1 MIAPREHKYEK
12 LRLKN
17 LDSYDILDTLQEA
30 DYDNITAI
38 AAEICNT
45 PIALVS
51 FIDDKRQWFK
61 SHYGIDETETPK
73 ELSFCAHAIND
84 ENNIFIIQDTR
95 TDNRFKNNPLV
106 TDNPKIVFYAGV
118 PLKSANGLPLGTL
131 CVLDNKPNLLSKGQQ
146 KSLMALSNQVMNL
159 LELRKSKSSLNKA
172 LSALEEKNLELERF
186 AFIAAHDLKSPLLN
200 ISSLAELFLEDYK
213 LQIDADGIEL
223 LEMIIKSS
231 DNLKEL
237 INGLLDYSKSDTIL
251 KHKKSDINLNTMVS
265 EIEGLF
271 NYDHNLSLV
280 LNSTLT
286 QIVINKTAVSH
297 ILINLVS
304 NAIKYNDKPEV
315 KIELGISETPS
326 HYEFYVKDNG
336 PGIDAKNHSKIFNI
350 FEKVAK
356 QDRFGREGNGIGLAT
371 VKKIVEKL
379 DGQIKVE
386 SKLGNGATFI
396 FTIEK

>member
-95 TDNRFKNNPLV
+95 TDDRFKNNPLV

-213 LQIDADGIEL
+213 LQIDTDGIEL

-304 NAIKYNDKPEV
+304 NAIKYNDKSEV